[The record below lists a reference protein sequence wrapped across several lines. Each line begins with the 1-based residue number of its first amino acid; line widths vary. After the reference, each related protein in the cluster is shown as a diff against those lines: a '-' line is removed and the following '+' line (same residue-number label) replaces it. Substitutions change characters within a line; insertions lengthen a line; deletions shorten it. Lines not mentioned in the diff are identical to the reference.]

1 MKKGCRLEKAEILEI
16 AVQFIQRVQSKTN
29 AEKQEGELFFSNNL
43 WMVSFYR
50 LTQSLNGYP
59 DLITGTLCS

>member
-29 AEKQEGELFFSNNL
+29 VEKQEGELL
-43 WMVSFYR
+43 
-50 LTQSLNGYP
+50 
-59 DLITGTLCS
+59 